1 MRIEIKIPG
10 GEIVD
15 LDDSRLATARNK
27 LEKLDDKHGPAEPV
41 REAWAAAHIAMLPS
55 YSRSGHSLDS
65 LGAAAEIAIDID
77 WGGTLDFRRHL
88 ADHGFGIAE
97 AMDTAQRFYIGWEN
111 AERLIQRTGA
121 LHLPQGFIAGAG
133 TDHLL
138 RIEERDALI
147 DGWVWQAERIRT
159 AGGSVILLPQPWICA
174 QDADADDYVE
184 IYTAA
189 IDRIPGPIYIHWLG
203 EMFLPELAGY
213 FPGDSFSRIM
223 AHDPD
228 KVRGCKMSL
237 LDADL
242 ERKVR
247 AEIAPRGQIM
257 LTGDDFHFAEMILGD
272 DDGSFSHALLGIF
285 DGCAAPAGVALRL
298 LAHGDR
304 EEARRVLLRCEILG
318 RKIFE
323 TPTRHYKAGLAFLS
337 WLNGFQGTPML
348 VNREER
354 ARSREHLLE
363 VARLAT
369 RAGAIEDAEVAAER
383 LEQWLSN

>member
-1 MRIEIKIPG
+1 MRIVFKLPG
-10 GEIVD
+10 GDTLD
-15 LDDSRLATARNK
+15 LDDSRLAAAHNK
-27 LEKLDDKHGPAEPV
+27 LEKLDAEHGPAQPV

-55 YSRSGHSLDS
+55 YERSVHSLDS
-65 LGAAAEIAIDID
+65 PGSPDEIAIDID

-88 ADHGFGIAE
+88 SDHGFGIAE

-111 AERLIQRTGA
+111 AERLITRTGA
-121 LHLPQGFIAGAG
+121 LRLQQGFIAGAG
-133 TDHLL
+133 TDHLM
-138 RIEERDALI
+138 RIDDRDALI
-147 DGWVWQAERIRT
+147 DGWVWQAERIR
-159 AGGSVILLPQPWICA
+159 AVGGSVILLPQPWICA
-174 QDADADDYVE
+174 QAADADAYVE

-189 IDRIPGPIYIHWLG
+189 IDRIPGSLYIHWLG
-203 EMFLPELAGY
+203 PMFLPELAGY

-237 LDADL
+237 LDAEL

-257 LTGDDFHFAEMILGD
+257 LTGDDFHFSEMILGD
-272 DDGSFSHALLGIF
+272 EDGSYSHALLGIF
-285 DGCAAPAGVALRL
+285 DGCAAPAGLALRL

-304 EEARRVLLRCEILG
+304 DEARRILLRCEALG

-323 TPTRHYKAGLAFLS
+323 TPTRHYKAGLAFLA
-337 WLNGFQGTPML
+337 WLNGYQDTPML
-348 VNREER
+348 VNHEER
-354 ARSREHLLE
+354 ARSREHLIE
-363 VARLAT
+363 VAGLAT

-383 LEQWLSN
+383 METWLSS